1 LFSGFVV
8 DFLPDFRDA
17 LHVSQ
22 RSKDDDEL
30 RAWEESIGLIPS
42 FRVEVSRVSPKVF
55 GGRRVD
61 GKLGQYDY
69 LPEWDEIK
77 DDHGGGTLRLV
88 VKRPDEKGRLV
99 YAVSR
104 TTKISAPPKIPD
116 HADLAFADDH
126 DRDRIVRDIARR
138 AATELFEQRL
148 RALEDAVQDLASRC

>member
-99 YAVSR
+99 YA
-104 TTKISAPPKIPD
+104 
-116 HADLAFADDH
+116 DLAFADDH